1 LVKATPFF
9 VTYSCATARD
19 FHTVPFSSRPYAGNL
34 TVENKVKNL
43 ASNIGFILIGCIFL
57 KIARQKSIGET
68 REIAF

>member
-1 LVKATPFF
+1 MDLGKGNTFF

-43 ASNIGFILIGCIFL
+43 ASNIGFKLIGCIFL
-57 KIARQKSIGET
+57 KIARQNQLVKPEK
-68 REIAF
+68 